1 MFERLHARRLLF
13 VIGVVLPMLALLQQG
28 CVPALAM
35 GSEATITLNHTV
47 TYQTINGWE
56 ATGQAGQIDY
66 SAAFQIYKDTLYDAA
81 VNDLGINRIRLET
94 LRKGP
99 NQSGNGFDLAALDH
113 TIETVVLPLR
123 QRLAARGEKLWVNLC
138 VVGRAYATNP
148 SGANGTGYDSA
159 ALELVTHM
167 QSKYGFLPDSWE
179 IALEPD
185 NFGWGDPTNVANAL
199 IATAKIFK
207 ANGLPHENYFVIPS
221 NTDAGRAI
229 NDFVTIM
236 TQLKNQSPPLD
247 NAVRELAYHRYG
259 GAWQQNIQ
267 TLANLGQQYGVDTA
281 MLEHIASGY
290 PDLHEDLTVGRNSAW
305 QQFAL
310 AYDAGEDGSVY
321 YDLDLGNPSNPKI
334 ILTSR
339 AKFLRQYFRYVRSGA
354 VRIGAETNDTAFLPV
369 AFINSA
375 SNPVM
380 PGRYVVV
387 VNAARA
393 GSFSIQGLPAGTY
406 GIKYTTQ
413 QEYDKDLPDVTL
425 AAGQVLDSSIPG
437 VGVITIYGKGGSAQ
451 PSPTHTRTRTPTR
464 TPTKPPN
471 AATPTYTPT
480 PPPGGCAS
488 RPAKPVQIDPYH
500 GQVLDSTVI
509 QLQWASVECAAK
521 YKLIL
526 RQKKPKGPMILKAK
540 ETDTN
545 FETEL
550 TDRKKYVWRI
560 KACNAYG
567 CQSSDWWTFK
577 VRTEP

>member
-1 MFERLHARRLLF
+1 MFERLRARRLF
-13 VIGVVLPMLALLQQG
+13 VVLGVILPILAILRPG
-28 CVPALAM
+28 CLPALAM
-35 GSEATITLNHTV
+35 SSDATITLKPTI

-66 SAAFQIYKDTLYDAA
+66 SAAFQNYKNTLFDAA
-81 VNDLGINRIRLET
+81 VSDLGINRIRLET
-94 LRKGP
+94 RRKGSG
-99 NQSGNGFDLAALDH
+99 QSGNGFDLATLDH
-113 TIETVVLPLR
+113 TIETVVLPLK

-138 VVGRAYATNP
+138 IVGNGYATST
-148 SGANGTGYDSA
+148 SGPNGTGYDSA
-159 ALELVTHM
+159 ALELMTHM

-207 ANGLPHENYFVIPS
+207 ANGLPHQNYFVIPS

-236 TQLKNQSPPLD
+236 TRLKNQSPPLD
-247 NAVRELAYHRYG
+247 STVRELAYHRYG

-267 TLANLGQQYGVDTA
+267 TLGNLGQQYGVDTA

-290 PDLHEDLTVGRNSAW
+290 EDLYQDLTFGNNSAW

-321 YDLDLGNPSNPKI
+321 YDIDPSNPGNPKVV
-334 ILTSR
+334 LTNR
-339 AKFLRQYFRYVRSGA
+339 ARFLRQYFRYIRSGA
-354 VRIGAETNDTAFLPV
+354 VRIGAETNDGAFSPV

-375 SNPVM
+375 NNPVM

-387 VNAARA
+387 VNAAKA
-393 GSFSIQGLPAGTY
+393 GSFAIQGLPAGKY

-425 AAGQVLDSSIPG
+425 AAGQTLNSSIPG
-437 VGVITIYGKGGSAQ
+437 IGVITIYGKGGPTQ
-451 PSPTHTRTRTPTR
+451 PPPT
-464 TPTKPPN
+464 
-471 AATPTYTPT
+471 TPTYTPT
-480 PPPGGCAS
+480 TPAGGCTS
-488 RPAKPVQIDPYH
+488 RPPKPAQIEPYY
-500 GQVLDSTVI
+500 GKKVNATVV
-509 QLQWASVECAAK
+509 QLQWASVECATR
-521 YKLIL
+521 YKVIL
-526 RQKKPKGPMILKAK
+526 RKKQPKGPMILKAK
-540 ETDTN
+540 ETDTS

-550 TDRKKYVWRI
+550 ANRKKYVWQI

-567 CQSSDWWTFK
+567 CRSSDWWTFK